1 MLQKQKFGS
10 FYDLQDVIVSKTFV
24 NLANRQEGV
33 SLSFCFS
40 ISWRRLVSV
49 NLMNDLE
56 MTTFHKLYIVLDFCF
71 CNIFCHADNVTH
83 THPSENTSSPFFC
96 VLLGNRHHRYFCSGV
111 WTISNST
118 AASATVTDQPQTC
131 IAERS
136 YFPKKVAKMKSVFL
150 ELERM
155 ISAFLTI
162 WYLFQIL
169 NVHVELELFIWFC
182 GKWSKKVNYVKS
194 VAQHHQKRETA
205 GMAQVARPRWPQVS
219 LKSAL
224 KRTDWIS

>member
-1 MLQKQKFGS
+1 
-10 FYDLQDVIVSKTFV
+10 
-24 NLANRQEGV
+24 
-33 SLSFCFS
+33 
-40 ISWRRLVSV
+40 
-49 NLMNDLE
+49 

-118 AASATVTDQPQTC
+118 AAAATVTDQPQTC

-162 WYLFQIL
+162 CYLFLIWLSFECTLYFYLIL
-169 NVHVELELFIWFC
+169 WKV
-182 GKWSKKVNYVKS
+182 KKKKVNYVKS